1 MNYTVWDDLAQESLE
16 AITLEISKP
25 KSKPF
30 LINSWYR
37 PPDSAL
43 ELLNIYEDLITR
55 MDSENKEVV
64 LICDFNCD
72 WTRLINNRSNAQTN
86 KLAEIAKT
94 FQFEQ
99 LINEPTR
106 ITATT
111 KTLIDLAFTNKPEL
125 INGSGAVNSINTGT
139 ITPDKNPTFGSSQD
153 GGSNYKCRKQ
163 S

>member
-1 MNYTVWDDLAQESLE
+1 MRKDRNRHSGGLYIRSSINCTVRDDLARESLQ

-43 ELLNIYEDLITR
+43 ELFNIYEDLITR
-55 MDSENKEVV
+55 MDPESKEVV
-64 LICDFNCD
+64 LIGDFNYD
-72 WTRLINNRSNAQTN
+72 WTCLINNRSNAQTN
-86 KLAEIAKT
+86 KLAEIEQSKN

-111 KTLIDLAFTNKPEL
+111 KTLID
-125 INGSGAVNSINTGT
+125 
-139 ITPDKNPTFGSSQD
+139 
-153 GGSNYKCRKQ
+153 
-163 S
+163 

>member
-1 MNYTVWDDLAQESLE
+1 MLFYSNFKKKISDISTLIYIRNSINYTVRDDLTDESLE

-37 PPDSAL
+37 PPDAAL
-43 ELLNIYEDLITR
+43 ERFNIYEDLITG

-64 LICDFNCD
+64 LIGDFNCD

-125 INGSGAVNSINTGT
+125 INGSGVIHLGISEH
-139 ITPDKNPTFGSSQD
+139 S
-153 GGSNYKCRKQ
+153 
-163 S
+163 

>member
-72 WTRLINNRSNAQTN
+72 WIRLINNRSNAQT
-86 KLAEIAKT
+86 
-94 FQFEQ
+94 
-99 LINEPTR
+99 
-106 ITATT
+106 ITNLL
-111 KTLIDLAFTNKPEL
+111 KSQKPF
-125 INGSGAVNSINTGT
+125 NSN
-139 ITPDKNPTFGSSQD
+139 N
-153 GGSNYKCRKQ
+153 
-163 S
+163 

>member
-1 MNYTVWDDLAQESLE
+1 MLDLSVANHEIKINGYDVVRKDRNRHGGGVVIYTRSSINYTVRDDLAHESLE

-25 KSKPF
+25 RSKPF

-43 ELLNIYEDLITR
+43 ELFNIYEDLITR

-64 LICDFNCD
+64 LIGDFNCD

-94 FQFEQ
+94 LQFEQ
-99 LINEPTR
+99 LI
-106 ITATT
+106 
-111 KTLIDLAFTNKPEL
+111 TNQHEL
-125 INGSGAVNSINTGT
+125 
-139 ITPDKNPTFGSSQD
+139 QL
-153 GGSNYKCRKQ
+153 Q
-163 S
+163 LEL